1 MFWPISSS
9 EIGLECM
16 TDIWKKDTGV
26 YKQRLVERWR
36 FASKKLAESKTLCSL
51 LQSPYRS
58 HRNWLKKKTF
68 TVRANAFPFVWKWQK
83 AKYFSQ
89 ICRLL
94 SELKAKVKV
103 DRGGCL
109 FVQQF
114 FYSELCSSELQKL
127 TRKFW
132 SKSDFNWRE
141 CSRSRTS
148 AITFACKKRKE
159 QENGPF
165 IYISILKNFG
175 GKTIKEK
182 IPKMNKQWGHLHLR
196 ELESTCNNKLIVCN
210 EIQYL

>member
-16 TDIWKKDTGV
+16 TDIWKKDTGI

-165 IYISILKNFG
+165 IYIYFKKFWWKN
-175 GKTIKEK
+175 
-182 IPKMNKQWGHLHLR
+182 N
-196 ELESTCNNKLIVCN
+196 
-210 EIQYL
+210 

>member
-16 TDIWKKDTGV
+16 TDIWNKDTGI

-36 FASKKLAESKTLCSL
+36 LPQK
-51 LQSPYRS
+51 
-58 HRNWLKKKTF
+58 NWLKVRPCVPFFNPHIGPIEIDLKKKTF

-114 FYSELCSSELQKL
+114 FYSELCASELQKL

-165 IYISILKNFG
+165 IYIYFKKFWWKN
-175 GKTIKEK
+175 
-182 IPKMNKQWGHLHLR
+182 N
-196 ELESTCNNKLIVCN
+196 
-210 EIQYL
+210 